1 MAFEGFKCIDFEFDG
16 LGAKVVVPNVTPNG
30 LWALKTEYFN
40 AFPAEETE
48 LLNRG
53 WHIAFNVNH
62 TRWAEPLD
70 LERKAKFVDYV
81 SERFDL
87 SKKAALV
94 GMSCGGLIAVKF
106 AALYPEKVSCLYLD
120 APVMNLLSCPAALGD
135 SQTSLLEEY
144 IRCTGRTLSQLLS
157 YRDNPIDKMDILL
170 KNDLPIILA
179 AGDSDTVVPY
189 HENGAL
195 LEKYYKEN
203 NGTIYVFMK
212 KGVGHHPHGLEDP
225 TIIADLIEKHSGK

>member
-106 AALYPEKVSCLYLD
+106 AALIPK
-120 APVMNLLSCPAALGD
+120 
-135 SQTSLLEEY
+135 
-144 IRCTGRTLSQLLS
+144 R
-157 YRDNPIDKMDILL
+157 
-170 KNDLPIILA
+170 
-179 AGDSDTVVPY
+179 
-189 HENGAL
+189 
-195 LEKYYKEN
+195 
-203 NGTIYVFMK
+203 
-212 KGVGHHPHGLEDP
+212 
-225 TIIADLIEKHSGK
+225 